1 MSTEKRNIKSE
12 RKYYLAKMYLR
23 NGIYSNLK
31 ITMDSENIYF
41 VRNENGVNA
50 WHCGSL
56 PKSDYR
62 ILEIKEWIN

>member
-1 MSTEKRNIKSE
+1 MEKNKKE
-12 RKYYLAKMYLR
+12 KEYYLAEMYIG
-23 NGIYSNLK
+23 NGIYSDLK
-31 ITMDSENIYF
+31 ITMDNDNVYF

-62 ILEIKEWIN
+62 ILKIKQWID